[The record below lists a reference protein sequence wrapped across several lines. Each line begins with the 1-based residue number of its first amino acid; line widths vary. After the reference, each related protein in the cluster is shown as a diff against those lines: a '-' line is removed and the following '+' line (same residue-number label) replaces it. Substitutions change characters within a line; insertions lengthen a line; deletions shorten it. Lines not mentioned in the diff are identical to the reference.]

1 MEIDT
6 HHLATIVVIINS
18 CKKQLDIELVGE
30 SLLRNEIVSITSFQ
44 NPYKGKKINV
54 EWGNLAR
61 NTLIKVLILTS

>member
-18 CKKQLDIELVGE
+18 SKKQLDIELVGE